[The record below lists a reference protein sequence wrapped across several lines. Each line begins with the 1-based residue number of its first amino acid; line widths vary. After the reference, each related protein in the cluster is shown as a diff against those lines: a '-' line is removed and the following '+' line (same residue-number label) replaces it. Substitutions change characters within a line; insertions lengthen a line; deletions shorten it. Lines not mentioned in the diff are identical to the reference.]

1 MNHCTVKIYS
11 LSTCD
16 NCRDTM
22 NFIAQNGIEFTFVDV
37 DLLEKPERK
46 KELSELKKIN
56 PKCTFPTTVIGEKTV
71 IGYDEGMLKE
81 ALNL

>member
-1 MNHCTVKIYS
+1 MNTCVVKIYS

-22 NFIAQNGIEFTFVDV
+22 NFIARSGVEFDFVDV
-37 DLLEKPERK
+37 DLLEKEERN
-46 KELSELKKIN
+46 KELSQLKKIN

-71 IGYDEGMLKE
+71 IGFDEGKLAE
-81 ALNL
+81 ALEL

>member
-1 MNHCTVKIYS
+1 MEESVIKIYS

-22 NFIAQNGIEFTFVDV
+22 NFIASRGVEFTFVDV
-37 DLLEKPERK
+37 DILEKAERK

-56 PKCTFPTTVIGEKTV
+56 PKCTFPTTVIGIKIV
-71 IGYDEGMLKE
+71 IGYDERKLAE
-81 ALNL
+81 ALER

>member
-1 MNHCTVKIYS
+1 MGKSIVKVYS

-16 NCRDTM
+16 NCRDTI
-22 NFIAQNGIEFTFVDV
+22 NFIAQNGVEFTFVDV

-46 KELSELKKIN
+46 RELSELKKIN

-71 IGYDEGMLKE
+71 VGYDEGMLRD